1 MHIAVFVENRN
12 GVDLTRRIMAAP
24 RAAGHTFSVF
34 TADVNG
40 EVARWIAEEAD
51 RRLPGVPVRNL
62 FEVGEAMSDDEFAQA
77 VTVRADRFARERGI
91 DRVILFNDQ
100 SRRGKKV
107 TEALT
112 ERVPVVLVQ
121 DGHLDFH
128 YKQLGSARRDQN
140 WYYGASRPAAVCV
153 WGPAMAQ
160 HVSFRTPEAGPPVHI
175 TGALGH
181 SDDPVLLTAAR
192 SGVHR
197 TTREAD
203 APLRII
209 VLDQPL
215 GDQGKMPRPAH
226 REELAQMIEA
236 LREHGSVDVK
246 PHPSTQAAHLTWL
259 STGLP
264 DDVTAL
270 DADTLLD
277 ADALGEYDLAVTFFS
292 TTYLQTLRAGVPLVM
307 YNPQALNIVFPTV
320 HHPLLRNIGTTE
332 ELSAVASRL
341 RRSRK
346 FLANQHGSPMEH
358 FLAFR
363 DDVADAIMTVVDE
376 AEPAGPAEPGGT
388 PAAGT
393 GPVGAGTAYAPGASL
408 AERALAEV
416 ERRAARPSTLAV
428 VGVSFSYV
436 TGVAVPV
443 LTYTQ
448 ALIAQSPVDVHY
460 FDLAAFPQPEH
471 AADALADAEIV
482 LINSMAPFW
491 RSPIANGLIEGLLDA
506 GRRVVLYAHETEYVF
521 TYESERSAERHAEM
535 LKLLPRLTVLCVS
548 KAQADMFRQLG
559 VTDPIVIYNTVPR
572 DIHRTRASA
581 AVSERPRMVMV
592 GTVQD
597 RKGVDLFS
605 RVAELAHARGLP
617 WRFSWVGWKTPRI
630 ARKTLLSDRVEWM
643 GALARD
649 RVREEL
655 AASDVFFL
663 SSVDDPMPLSV
674 VEAVQHRLR
683 IATFHRVGSRE
694 VLDGV
699 RGYRAYT
706 EYTPEAA
713 LDALAAVLAE
723 DVDEER
729 YAEVEE
735 LFDIPAFSARM
746 SAALSLPAPGQVV
759 AHDGEAARH
768 RFSVAIGQNVA
779 YRTDE
784 FRDQLKAGR
793 EENAFRI
800 GKEILRRSTNSTDVL
815 IGMAEI
821 HARHGRVRDALG
833 MLGGAACVG
842 GQRSRVW
849 LEIARIAEQLGAEGR
864 SLQRFARREALRVK
878 VRNRASRIGGAE

>member
-12 GVDLTRRIMAAP
+12 GVDLTRRIMTAP
-24 RAAGHTFSVF
+24 RAARHTFSVF

-40 EVARWIAEEAD
+40 EVARWIAEEAAH
-51 RRLPGVPVRNL
+51 RLDGVTVRNL

-77 VTVRADRFARERGI
+77 LKVRAAGYAREQGI
-91 DRVILFNDQ
+91 ERVVLFNDQ
-100 SRRGKKV
+100 SRRGRKV

-112 ERVPVVLVQ
+112 DDLPVVLVQ

-128 YKQLGSARRDQN
+128 YKRLGTGRRDQN

-160 HVSFRTPEAGPPVHI
+160 HVGFRTAEPGPPVHI

-181 SDDPVLLTAAR
+181 SDDPTLLTVAR
-192 SGVHR
+192 SGLHR

-203 APLRII
+203 APLRVI

-226 REELAQMIEA
+226 RDELTRLVGA
-236 LREHGSVDVK
+236 LGEHGTVDIK

-259 STGLP
+259 AGLP
-264 DDVTAL
+264 GVTVL
-270 DADTLLD
+270 EADTLLD
-277 ADALGEYDLAVTFFS
+277 ADALAAYDLAITFFS
-292 TTYLQTLRAGVPLVM
+292 TTYLQTLRAGVPLVL
-307 YNPQALNIVFPTV
+307 YNPEALNIVFPTI
-320 HHPLLRNIGTTE
+320 HHPLLRNAGTTE
-332 ELSAVASRL
+332 EVAAVTSRL

-346 FLANQHGSPMEH
+346 FLANQHGSPIEH

-363 DDVADAIMTVVDE
+363 DDVAEQIMTVVEDAVPPRPVTE
-376 AEPAGPAEPGGT
+376 GGT
-388 PAAGT
+388 
-393 GPVGAGTAYAPGASL
+393 GAAPGAVRPSGLSL

-416 ERRAARPSTLAV
+416 ERRANRPSTLAV
-428 VGVSFSYV
+428 VGVSFSYI

-491 RSPIANGLIEGLLDA
+491 RSPIANGLVEGLLDA
-506 GRRVVLYAHETEYVF
+506 GRTVMLYAHETEYVF
-521 TYESERSAERHAEM
+521 NYEAERSAERHVEM

-581 AVSERPRMVMV
+581 TVAERPRMVMV

-605 RVAELAHARGLP
+605 RVAELAYARGLP

-630 ARKTLLSDRVEWM
+630 ARRTLLSDRVEWM
-643 GALARD
+643 GALSRD

-694 VLDGV
+694 VLEGV
-699 RGYRAYT
+699 SGYRAYT

-713 LDALAAVLAE
+713 LDALAAVLDE

-729 YAEVEE
+729 YREVEE

-746 SAALSLPAPGQVV
+746 SAALSLPAPGAAV
-759 AHDGEAARH
+759 AHDEEEARN
-768 RFSVAIGQNVA
+768 RFSVAIGQSVA
-779 YRTDE
+779 FRTDE
-784 FRDQLKAGR
+784 FRDHLRAGQDA
-793 EENAFRI
+793 NAFRI
-800 GKEILRRSTNSTDVL
+800 GKEILRRSTQSTDVL
-815 IGMAEI
+815 VGMAEL
-821 HARHGRVRDALG
+821 HARAGRAQDALT

-842 GQRSRVW
+842 GRRSRVW
-849 LEIARIAEQLGAEGR
+849 MEIARVAEMLGAEGR

-878 VRNRASRIGGAE
+878 VRNRAARIGGAE

>member
-1 MHIAVFVENRN
+1 MFVENRN

-24 RAAGHTFSVF
+24 ESEKHSFSVF

-40 EVARWIAEEAD
+40 EVARWTLAEAAAGGEEF
-51 RRLPGVPVRNL
+51 PVRNL
-62 FEVGEAMSDDEFAQA
+62 FEVGEAMSDDEFGQELR
-77 VTVRADRFARERGI
+77 VRAAAFAAEEQVE
-91 DRVILFNDQ
+91 RVILFNDQ
-100 SRRGKKV
+100 SRRGRRV
-107 TEALT
+107 TEALN
-112 ERVPVVLVQ
+112 ERLPVVLVQ

-128 YKQLGSARRDQN
+128 YKKLAAGQRDQN

-160 HVSFRTPEAGPPVHI
+160 HVGFRTSEPGPRVHI
-175 TGALGH
+175 TGGLGH
-181 SDDPVLLTAAR
+181 SDDPELLTVAR

-197 TTREAD
+197 TAREAD
-203 APLRII
+203 APLRIVI
-209 VLDQPL
+209 LDQPL
-215 GDQGKMPRPAH
+215 GDQGKMPRPEH
-226 REELAQMIEA
+226 RAQLTEMVES
-236 LREHGSVDVK
+236 LRAYGEIDVK
-246 PHPSTQAAHLTWL
+246 PHPSTQPAHLTWL
-259 STGLP
+259 ATGLP
-264 DDVTAL
+264 GV
-270 DADTLLD
+270 TLLD
-277 ADALGEYDLAVTFFS
+277 AERLLDAEGLAAYDLAITFFS
-292 TTYLQTLRAGVPLVM
+292 TTYLQTLRAGVPLVL
-307 YNPQALNIVFPTV
+307 YNPKALNIVFPTI
-320 HHPLLRNIGTTE
+320 HHPLLRNAGTTE
-332 ELSAVASRL
+332 ELAAVALRL
-341 RRSRK
+341 KKSRK
-346 FLANQHGSPMEH
+346 FLANQHGAPIEH
-358 FLAFR
+358 FLAFK
-363 DDVADAIMTVVDE
+363 DDVAGEIMRVVEE
-376 AEPAGPAEPGGT
+376 AEPSPPPSAETAAPAGASAGAGA
-388 PAAGT
+388 AAG
-393 GPVGAGTAYAPGASL
+393 GSL
-408 AERALAEV
+408 AERALREV
-416 ERRAARPSTLAV
+416 ERRASRPGTLAV
-428 VGVSFSYV
+428 VGVSFSYI

-471 AADALADAEIV
+471 AAEALADAEII
-482 LINSMAPFW
+482 LINSLAPFW
-491 RSPIANGLIEGLLDA
+491 RSPIANALVEALVDA
-506 GRRVVLYAHETEYVF
+506 GCTVMLYAHETEYVF
-521 TYESERSAERHAEM
+521 NYEAERSAERHLEM

-572 DIHRTRASA
+572 DIHRARASA
-581 AVSERPRMVMV
+581 TVGERPRMIMV

-630 ARKTLLSDRVEWM
+630 AQKTLLSDRVEWM
-643 GALARD
+643 GALSRD

-713 LDALAAVLAE
+713 FEALRAVLAE
-723 DVDEER
+723 EVDEER
-729 YAEVEE
+729 YREVEE

-746 SAALSLPAPGQVV
+746 SAALSLPAPGATV
-759 AHDGEAARH
+759 AHDAEEARH
-768 RFSVAIGQNVA
+768 RFSVALEQNVA

-784 FRDQLKAGR
+784 FREHMSAGR
-793 EENAFRI
+793 EENAFRV
-800 GKEILRRSTNSTDVL
+800 GREILRRATHSTDVL
-815 IGMAEI
+815 VGMAEI
-821 HARHGRVRDALG
+821 HARHGRVKEALS

-849 LEIARIAEQLGAEGR
+849 MEIARVAEMLGGEGR
-864 SLQRFARREALRVK
+864 SLHRFARREALRIR
-878 VRNRASRIGGAE
+878 VRNRASRLGGTDS

>member
-12 GVDLTRRIMAAP
+12 GVDLTRRLMAAP
-24 RAAGHTFSVF
+24 RSAGHTFSVF

-40 EVARWIAEEAD
+40 EVARWILEEAAQ
-51 RRLPGVPVRNL
+51 RLGGVAVRNL
-62 FEVGEAMSDDEFAQA
+62 FDVGESMGDDEFAQA
-77 VTVRADRFARERGI
+77 VKVRTVAYARERGI
-91 DRVILFNDQ
+91 DRVVLFNDQ
-100 SRRGKKV
+100 SRRGRKV

-112 ERVPVVLVQ
+112 EQLPVVLVQ

-128 YKQLGSARRDQN
+128 YKQLTSGRRDQN

-153 WGPAMAQ
+153 WGPATAQ
-160 HVSFRTPEAGPPVHI
+160 HIGFRTAEPGPPVHI

-181 SDDPVLLTAAR
+181 SDDPALLTAAR
-192 SGVHR
+192 TGVHR
-197 TTREAD
+197 TTREPD

-226 REELAQMIEA
+226 REELTRMVAA
-236 LREHGSVDVK
+236 LGEHGSVDVK
-246 PHPSTQAAHLTWL
+246 PHPSTQAAHLTWMADGKL
-259 STGLP
+259 EG
-264 DDVTAL
+264 VTVL
-270 DADTLLD
+270 DADSLLE
-277 ADALGEYDLAVTFFS
+277 ADALASYDLAVTFFS
-292 TTYLQTLRAGVPLVM
+292 TTYLQTLRAGVPLVL
-307 YNPQALNIVFPTV
+307 YNPQSLNIVFPTV
-320 HHPLLRNIGTTE
+320 HHPLLRNAGTTE
-332 ELSAVASRL
+332 ELAAVASRL

-346 FLANQHGSPMEH
+346 FLANQHGSPIEH
-358 FLAFR
+358 FLSFR
-363 DDVADAIMTVVDE
+363 DDVAEQIMTVVEEAVPPRPADE
-376 AEPAGPAEPGGT
+376 GGGAPAPDTRAPAGL
-388 PAAGT
+388 
-393 GPVGAGTAYAPGASL
+393 SL
-408 AERALAEV
+408 AERALREV
-416 ERRAARPSTLAV
+416 ERRANRPSTLAV

-482 LINSMAPFW
+482 LINSLAPFW
-491 RSPIANGLIEGLLDA
+491 RSPIANGLVEGLLDA
-506 GRRVVLYAHETEYVF
+506 GRTVMLYAHETEYVF
-521 TYESERSAERHAEM
+521 NYEAERSAERHVEM
-535 LKLLPRLTVLCVS
+535 LKLLPRMTVLCVS

-572 DIHRTRASA
+572 DIHRTQASRT
-581 AVSERPRMVMV
+581 VSERPRMVMV

-630 ARKTLLSDRVEWM
+630 ARRTLLSDRVEWM
-643 GALARD
+643 GALSRD

-694 VLDGV
+694 VLEGV
-699 RGYRAYT
+699 SGYRAYT

-713 LDALAAVLAE
+713 LDALAAVLGE

-729 YAEVEE
+729 YREVEE

-746 SAALSLPAPGQVV
+746 SAALSLPAPGATT
-759 AHDGEAARH
+759 AHDEEAARH

-779 YRTDE
+779 FRTDE
-784 FRDQLKAGR
+784 FRDHLRAGR
-793 EENAFRI
+793 DDNAFRI
-800 GKEILRRSTNSTDVL
+800 GKEILRRSTQSTDVL
-815 IGMAEI
+815 VGMAEL
-821 HARHGRVRDALG
+821 HARAGRTQDALA

-842 GQRSRVW
+842 GRRSRVW
-849 LEIARIAEQLGAEGR
+849 MEIARVAEMLGAEGR

-878 VRNRASRIGGAE
+878 VRNRASRLGGAE